1 MKFTFKHPL
10 VPADHPVTGRPIVA
24 LLVMVNGVPVH
35 FHGTSASEQEQEEAW
50 APHGLSAD
58 EAKALRQVNAL
69 LEEAT
74 DAALNEGCWKLQTGM
89 GVEAGDFAGVY
100 FSGDERIKPLAR
112 LLRDYAISE
121 IGFSQSED

>member
-1 MKFTFKHPL
+1 MKFTFKHRL

-24 LLVMVNGVPVH
+24 LLVNGVPVH
-35 FHGTSASEQEQEEAW
+35 FEGASAREQAQEEAW
-50 APHGLSAD
+50 AAHGLSAD

-74 DAALNEGCWKLQTGM
+74 DAALNEGCWKLQTAM
-89 GVEAGDFAGVY
+89 GVDAGDFAGVY
-100 FSGDERIKPLAR
+100 FSGDERIKPLAK
-112 LLRDYAISE
+112 LLRDYAIAE